1 MTHSPPQPQERT
13 VPPLEEQ
20 SPSQS
25 PASKPLSK
33 PSRKPY
39 RLIGIGIA
47 IATAGLSAW
56 YFLSRPKTNDLQ
68 ISGRIE
74 GYETDIG
81 AKVPGR
87 IAAVA
92 VREGDAVKAGQL
104 IVRLNDEEIQAQRR
118 GLQTRLTVAQQQE
131 RQARLQIQVVDTQ
144 IQEAQLTLEQSQ
156 DEQQGRV
163 FQAQS
168 TVAAAEAQL
177 KQSQSQLK
185 LARVDRDRFAQ
196 LVKEGATPKQRF
208 DQAQTAYETAQS
220 AVEASQKQVDAAR
233 GGLVLAKTS
242 SFNPGIRNARLAGL
256 LQQRQQATAQLQAA
270 QADVKN
276 AQAAIQ
282 QIQAQIAYLNVVS
295 PIDGVVTARSV
306 EPGAVVVSGKT
317 LLSIVNLNTVY
328 LRGYVPEGSIGKV
341 RVGQAA
347 KIFLDSNPGQPLTGS
362 VAAIDPQASFT
373 PENIYFKDDR
383 VKQVFGIKLKIDNPA
398 GFVKPGM
405 PADGEIM
412 LETQ

>member
-1 MTHSPPQPQERT
+1 MTQSPPKPQEQT
-13 VPPLEEQ
+13 VPAPEEQ
-20 SPSQS
+20 SSAQP
-25 PASKPLSK
+25 PESKPPKS
-33 PSRKPY
+33 SRKRY
-39 RLIGIGIA
+39 LFVGTGVVIV
-47 IATAGLSAW
+47 TAGLSAW
-56 YFLSRPKTNDLQ
+56 YVLSRPKTNNLQ

-87 IAAVA
+87 IAAIA

-104 IVRLNDEEIQAQRR
+104 IVRLNDEEIQAQQR
-118 GLQTRLTVAQQQE
+118 GLQARLTAAQQQE

-144 IQEAQLTLEQSQ
+144 IEEAQLTLEQSQ
-156 DEQQGRV
+156 GDQQGRI
-163 FQAQS
+163 FQAQA

-177 KQSQSQLK
+177 KQAQSQLK

-196 LVKEGATPKQRF
+196 LVQDGATPRQRF
-208 DQAQTAYETAQS
+208 DQAQTTYETAQS
-220 AVEASQKQVDAAR
+220 TVEASQKQVDAAR
-233 GGLVLAKTS
+233 GGLALAKTS

-270 QADVKN
+270 QAEVKN

-282 QIQAQIAYLNVVS
+282 QIQAQIAYLNIVS

-347 KIFLDSNPGQPLTGS
+347 QVFLDSNSGKPLTAT
-362 VAAIDPQASFT
+362 VATIDPQASFT

-405 PADGEIM
+405 PADATLLTE
-412 LETQ
+412 QQS